1 MRIPPIMSRITFL
14 GNKKEVKNQ
23 EEEKKPT
30 FEELNKQ
37 AQERYEKEL
46 QKKYEEWQIL
56 IDKPQRYQKGEE
68 EDGK

>member
-1 MRIPPIMSRITFL
+1 MRIPPIINRITFL

-46 QKKYEEWQIL
+46 QKKYMTIL
-56 IDKPQRYQKGEE
+56 E
-68 EDGK
+68 

>member
-1 MRIPPIMSRITFL
+1 MRIPPIINRITFL

-30 FEELNKQ
+30 LEELNRQ

-56 IDKPQRYQKGEE
+56 INKPQRYQKGEG